1 MGKKRSL
8 CCVWTEIMI
17 AFSPRNIQWSTLFA
31 QKAQVN
37 TERVPPGH
45 PMILFKSNKF
55 NMAAA
60 SSKRSVLVELIVSS
74 LSFAVRGWVERNK
87 KKEFWGQCEG
97 HWTKIEHFSLLIASH
112 AIIFLSWSYSFQLL
126 ISSRSLCKGQWYF
139 MIKILGTFLNFV
151 NNNYV
156 SKALRKWNWELP
168 QRKSF
173 TVYNFHAFL
182 TMRSK

>member
-1 MGKKRSL
+1 MGEKRSL

-31 QKAQVN
+31 QKVQVK

-45 PMILFKSNKF
+45 LIILLKSNKF

-60 SSKRSVLVELIVSS
+60 SSKGSVLVELIVSS

-87 KKEFWGQCEG
+87 KKECWGQCEG
-97 HWTKIEHFSLLIASH
+97 HWKKIEPFSLLIVSH

-126 ISSRSLCKGQWYF
+126 ISSRQRTVVFYDENSGN
-139 MIKILGTFLNFV
+139 FLEFC
-151 NNNYV
+151 
-156 SKALRKWNWELP
+156 
-168 QRKSF
+168 QQ
-173 TVYNFHAFL
+173 
-182 TMRSK
+182 